1 MRDAL
6 VAAGVSVE
14 RVELSKPRVT
24 EGGTD
29 DTLARRVD
37 ITGE

>member
-1 MRDAL
+1 VPL
-6 VAAGVSVE
+6 V
-14 RVELSKPRVT
+14 RLELSKPQMT

-37 ITGE
+37 VTGE

>member
-1 MRDAL
+1 L
-6 VAAGVSVE
+6 V
-14 RVELSKPRVT
+14 RLELSKPQMT

-37 ITGE
+37 VTGE